1 MKKKILTIVL
11 LLTFVV
17 GTLCSCKSGDAD
29 LQSDFSSV
37 STILT
42 ENESSSTDS
51 TTEKTSKTTTESTK
65 GKTTADETTTN
76 SSSSKKE
83 TETTSTTSETSTMPT
98 VPIRVEVQVEET
110 IITDEEIEEPIT
122 FEPIKEIELN
132 NEHNSIN
139 KSDYYQ
145 YASLSEKEKRLYK
158 SIVDTIEQS
167 GSIVNTSRLSVS
179 YEDIVSV
186 FQKVLT
192 DYPQYFYVS
201 RSCMLAYSSRGNTIR
216 AIVLLYTDGE
226 ATDEYDENMNLL
238 QSADRTV
245 INQKIDTLQSTVEK
259 IVSKIPSETSEIIKE
274 KYIHDYIVE
283 TVRYDYNAAENIDN
297 YMSTIPHAFD
307 LYGAAIEGLA
317 VCEGYSK
324 LFQYLC
330 YSVGINS
337 TQVIGTSNG
346 GNHMWN
352 AVLID
357 EEWYQIDVTWN
368 DTETIIGYSYFNLNE
383 EKISKDHTIDD
394 STISVPQCVS
404 TENSFIS
411 VFAVCITDL
420 TQAPTN
426 YETAIANIK
435 EAGDKMLYV
444 YIEGYELDRMGMIN
458 TQRYTRYI
466 QQYMLKTK
474 SDFSAY
480 LSAQGISLSNSIN
493 RSNEFIVL
501 TLKY

>member
-1 MKKKILTIVL
+1 LKKKILAMVL
-11 LLTFVV
+11 ILTFVV
-17 GTLCSCKSGDAD
+17 GTLCSCKYASAD

-37 STILT
+37 SSIFT
-42 ENESSSTDS
+42 ESEGSNEDS
-51 TTEKTSKTTTESTK
+51 TTEKASETTLESTA
-65 GKTTADETTTN
+65 GKTTADKTTTN

-83 TETTSTTSETSTMPT
+83 TERTSTTSETSTMPT

-167 GSIVNTSRLSVS
+167 GSVVNTSRLSVS

-201 RSCMLAYSSRGNTIR
+201 RSCMLAYSSRGNAIR

-226 ATDEYDENMNLL
+226 VIDEFDENMNLL
-238 QSADRTV
+238 QSANRNV
-245 INQKIDTLQSTVEK
+245 INEKIDILQSEVEE
-259 IVSKIPSETSEIIKE
+259 IISQIPAESSDVIKE
-274 KYIHDYIVE
+274 KIIHDYIVE
-283 TVRYDYNAAENIDN
+283 TVKYDYNAAKNIDN
-297 YMSTIPHAFD
+297 YTTTIPHAFD

-324 LFQYLC
+324 FFQYLC

-368 DTETIIGYSYFNLNE
+368 DTETIVSYSYFNLNQ
-383 EKISKDHTIDD
+383 EKISKDHTIDN
-394 STISVPQCVS
+394 STISVPQCIS

-411 VFAVCITDL
+411 AFAVCITDL

-458 TQRYTRYI
+458 TQRYARYI
-466 QQYMLKTK
+466 QQYMLRTT

-480 LSAQGISLSNSIN
+480 LSAQGISLSNNIN

>member
-1 MKKKILTIVL
+1 MKKKILAIVL
-11 LLTFVV
+11 LLTFVA
-17 GTLCSCKSGDAD
+17 GALCSCKSVVAD

-37 STILT
+37 SSILT
-42 ENESSSTDS
+42 ENESSSADS
-51 TTEKTSKTTTESTK
+51 TTEKTSETTTESNT
-65 GKTTADETTTN
+65 GKTTADKNTTN

-83 TETTSTTSETSTMPT
+83 TETMPT

-110 IITDEEIEEPIT
+110 IITDEEIEEPVT

-145 YASLSEKEKRLYK
+145 YASLNGKEKKLYK

-179 YEDIVSV
+179 HEDIVSV

-201 RSCMLAYSSRGNTIR
+201 RSCMLAYGSRGNTIR

-226 ATDEYDENMNLL
+226 VTDEFDENMNLL
-238 QSADRTV
+238 QSANRNV
-245 INQKIDTLQSTVEK
+245 INKKIDALQTMVEEV
-259 IVSKIPSETSEIIKE
+259 IAKIPSETSEVIKE

-283 TVRYDYNAAENIDN
+283 TVRYDYNAAENINN
-297 YMSTIPHAFD
+297 YTSTMPHAFD

-357 EEWYQIDVTWN
+357 KEWYQIDVTWN
-368 DTETIIGYSYFNLNE
+368 DTETIIGYSYFNLNK

-458 TQRYTRYI
+458 TQRYAGYI
-466 QQYMLKTK
+466 QQYMLRTT

-480 LSAQGISLSNSIN
+480 LSTQGISLSNSIN

-501 TLKY
+501 KLKY